1 MREEWGKQI
10 MAELERLNRSKEAL
24 SSGILEKSADP
35 KKEGIGW
42 KSSEARIEVPAE
54 SAEKTPNHGEELKP
68 SWATVANLA
77 KRIKKTMVEIR
88 GLTQS
93 SQGRFKD
100 LAFGQ
105 EFHRKM
111 TEHIDNSEADLNSF
125 LDYIRIKSPVGQKNM
140 LYVILEEAL
149 EKHKKKLMAKEIKIF
164 RKQYEKDMPE
174 ARVHV
179 EELRFILNWV
189 LEYAIISSVP
199 NRSIGFLTR
208 SLEVQG
214 GTKSIEI
221 LIVLGDDEKP
231 SKQIEVP
238 LERERNCILLLVDEI
253 VQKNR
258 GLLKLSTDSEGHL
271 RMISLRLPIERRK
284 VIYYQPA
291 LA

>member
-1 MREEWGKQI
+1 MSEHWTREFK
-10 MAELERLNRSKEAL
+10 AELERLSRSKETPPL
-24 SSGILEKSADP
+24 GILEEGADP
-35 KKEGIGW
+35 KREGIVR
-42 KSSEARIEVPAE
+42 KSSEARIEAPVE
-54 SAEKTPNHGEELKP
+54 SAEKAPNQGEEFKP
-68 SWATVANLA
+68 FRVLVANLA
-77 KRIKKTMVEIR
+77 RQLKKTLVEIR

-93 SQGRFKD
+93 SRGRFKD

-111 TEHIDNSEADLNSF
+111 TEHIDNSEADLNCF
-125 LDYIRIKSPVGQKNM
+125 LDYLQFKSPVRQKNIIHI
-140 LYVILEEAL
+140 ILEEAL
-149 EKHKKKLMAKEIKIF
+149 EKHKKKLMAKEIKVF
-164 RKQYEKDMPE
+164 RKQYEKDLPE
-174 ARVHV
+174 VRVHV

-208 SLEVQG
+208 SVEVQ

-221 LIVLGDDEKP
+221 LIVLEDHEKP

-238 LERERNCILLLVDEI
+238 LEREHNCILLLVNEI

-258 GLLKLSTDSEGHL
+258 GLLKLSVDSEGRL

-284 VIYYQPA
+284 VIYYEPA

>member
-1 MREEWGKQI
+1 
-10 MAELERLNRSKEAL
+10 MAELEKLNRSKEAL
-24 SSGILEKSADP
+24 SLGILEKSADP
-35 KKEGIGW
+35 EKEGIVR
-42 KSSEARIEVPAE
+42 KSSEARIEAPVE
-54 SAEKTPNHGEELKP
+54 SAEKAPNQGEEFKP
-68 SWATVANLA
+68 FRVLVANLA
-77 KRIKKTMVEIR
+77 RQLKKTLVEIR

-164 RKQYEKDMPE
+164 RKQYEKDLPE

-253 VQKNR
+253 VQKNG
-258 GLLKLSTDSEGHL
+258 GLLKLSADSEGRL

-284 VIYYQPA
+284 VIYYEPA